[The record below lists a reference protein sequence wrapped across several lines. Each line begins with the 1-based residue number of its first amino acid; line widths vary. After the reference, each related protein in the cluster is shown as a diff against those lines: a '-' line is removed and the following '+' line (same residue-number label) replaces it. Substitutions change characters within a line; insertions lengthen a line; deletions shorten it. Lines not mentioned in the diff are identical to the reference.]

1 MEVKKVII
9 RRPVSTTDKVTAMVI
24 ISNIDTERFTQL
36 INTKST
42 TPDEVL
48 FVAKTIAT
56 FDNAAKLL
64 GFNGLNDM
72 IEFAKIYGADAVM

>member
-1 MEVKKVII
+1 MEVKKIII
-9 RRPVSTTDKVTAMVI
+9 RRPVSTTDKVMAMTI
-24 ISNIDTERFTQL
+24 IAAVDTERFTQL

-72 IEFAKIYGADAVM
+72 IEFTKIYGAEAIM